1 MRILQKYQLLI
12 AFALILA
19 LPTANSL
26 LGIWQ
31 YDRASENRTFADK
44 VNFNISEPDSIT
56 TSIDA
61 YCNDNFSFRSPMLDL
76 YHHVKLNVLGI
87 SPHPDKT
94 MAGTNN
100 WYYLGGKEVNMYE
113 GRVNIRD
120 HHLHDIEQE
129 WRRRMQYLDQR
140 NIKYA
145 WLIGP
150 MKHRV
155 YSEYL
160 PAKVKESRDL
170 SRLRKLHQYMDATL
184 PGLTVDPTAALIQAK
199 DSSKVYYQLDNHWS
213 HKGGEV
219 AATMLRSK
227 IEELLPDST
236 LNDVPDYPWNDVK
249 VQWGIHYNT
258 LGIEDIS
265 EMCKYPDK
273 VEKPNAEPYG
283 FEPPEAFPY
292 PDEYEYRYFY
302 PKGMSRV
309 KALFIRD
316 SFGDQMIPFL
326 APIFHESVWIFDNWQ
341 YELHEDI
348 IEKVQPDIVIYIT
361 YETHIENFIPE
372 K

>member
-170 SRLRKLHQYMDATL
+170 GRLTKLHQYMDATL

-249 VQWGIHYNT
+249 VQWG
-258 LGIEDIS
+258 
-265 EMCKYPDK
+265 
-273 VEKPNAEPYG
+273 
-283 FEPPEAFPY
+283 
-292 PDEYEYRYFY
+292 YRYFY